1 MKIKLIG
8 LMVSLFLLAGTAVAQ
23 TFINLT
29 PRPKSIS
36 VKAGQQ
42 LTLPSKFSIS
52 HSGLAEEEVNEVKRF
67 ADLYAAVTGAEVSVV
82 ADDADALFQVSKL
95 DATSK
100 LKDSGYTLAVTF
112 DKVNIQ
118 AKSATGFFY
127 AFQSVKKLLPA
138 NVMAGKKDPL
148 ATEHAIPTYT
158 IPLVTISDE
167 PRFDYRGFMLDVSR
181 HFFTVDEVK
190 RMLDVMSYYKMNAFH
205 WHLTDD
211 QGWRVEIKKYPKLTT
226 VGSIAPNSLFTD
238 LYEAKQYWINKP
250 YGPYFYTQDEI
261 RDVVAYA
268 KERHITI
275 VPEVDMPGHSSA
287 AMASY
292 PEYSCNP
299 SGGHQVWSKG
309 GISYDVINI
318 ANPAAVQFAKDV
330 LSEIMD
336 LFPGERIHIGGDE
349 CPVDAWKNNAEC
361 QALYKAK
368 GFTNYRQL
376 QSYFIQE
383 LSEFVKERGRKL
395 AVWNEAITA
404 DGSDLDVIKATGA
417 EVFCWNPA
425 QQSVKQAKTLGL
437 PTVFTPYGPYYIN
450 RKQGNSEQDPPNA
463 GDGSD
468 HVKNTYACDIPAE
481 VTGGVQGTFW
491 TENVSN
497 ADLME
502 WSALPR
508 LIAIA
513 ERGWSPE
520 SSKNFVGFQKRMT
533 ADTVLLNYGGYK
545 YCKYYMLGEEAPG
558 TTSKVLPRVNTAD
571 KKYYYRIVSGGED
584 AARSGRCIEVLAEGS
599 PLIATYQGNGAAAGR
614 LWTNTQA
621 AATDNNY
628 DNQWWS
634 LEEDPKTP
642 GKYAL
647 VCKAFPDGSVNA
659 TPTAKTVS
667 GRWTYDKTGKHYN
680 FVLGAKGYGQKGNN
694 YYYSLSSDQT
704 PGLYLNSSVAKQGMS
719 VNIYS
724 NPSDGRGGLWE
735 FSPMENYGNGDPVS
749 FDYLKDG
756 QTYSFINTVSGY
768 DATALSDNKKG
779 SYLQHSADAY
789 ANNAWIVEAST
800 VNADGSQTLKLKNAA
815 TGRYITSVGS
825 YSDREGS
832 PVSVG
837 TSISKANVTLT
848 YVPKYKELRI
858 KVAGKSLFP
867 LPSGQ
872 VNAGAT
878 TSASSDAPRVQGA
891 GWKAEAV
898 KVITINCKD
907 DKGAVLG
914 KVLRSVPT
922 YVAELTAEYC
932 PEYKNTKVE
941 SITPVG
947 ENTYDV
953 VYKRVAYALTIQC
966 TDQKGAWLS
975 NETVNVPIGETYTV
989 KIPECKYYTLASS
1002 DVADGETLTL
1012 DADRTLHLVYATDA
1026 LTGVKADGEV
1036 VTKLEAGKSYLFY
1049 DATTA
1054 PGRAGYRAILSGNA
1068 INRYT
1073 AAEGMPPTAIWTLE
1087 GSGSRFKVKNE
1098 HTALYVPQLVSSTPT
1113 TASKTGGLF
1122 TFALNGDGTTWNIKG
1137 ANGQYWD
1144 GLESGALVGW
1154 GSGTGHPIRIST
1166 FFAQPMYTV
1175 TITCV
1180 DELEKVISETT
1191 ELLPAGQAYTLTIP
1205 TFNEYTLAGV
1215 SGNEDYQ
1222 GTIEG
1227 YVHITAKFKKNVVD
1241 GIGSVVNDAKA
1252 SQIFDLQGRRLNRI
1266 SQRGIYII
1274 NGKKTLVR

>member
-52 HSGLAEEEVNEVKRF
+52 HSGLAEEEVSEVKRF

-100 LKDSGYTLAVTF
+100 LKDSGYALAVTS

-148 ATEHAIPTYT
+148 ATEHAIPMYT

-309 GISYDVINI
+309 GISYDVINV

-404 DGSDLDVIKATGA
+404 GGSDLDVIKATGA

-468 HVKNTYACDIPAE
+468 HVKNTYACDI
-481 VTGGVQGTFW
+481 
-491 TENVSN
+491 
-497 ADLME
+497 L
-502 WSALPR
+502 
-508 LIAIA
+508 
-513 ERGWSPE
+513 
-520 SSKNFVGFQKRMT
+520 QK
-533 ADTVLLNYGGYK
+533 
-545 YCKYYMLGEEAPG
+545 
-558 TTSKVLPRVNTAD
+558 
-571 KKYYYRIVSGGED
+571 
-584 AARSGRCIEVLAEGS
+584 
-599 PLIATYQGNGAAAGR
+599 
-614 LWTNTQA
+614 
-621 AATDNNY
+621 
-628 DNQWWS
+628 
-634 LEEDPKTP
+634 
-642 GKYAL
+642 
-647 VCKAFPDGSVNA
+647 
-659 TPTAKTVS
+659 
-667 GRWTYDKTGKHYN
+667 
-680 FVLGAKGYGQKGNN
+680 
-694 YYYSLSSDQT
+694 
-704 PGLYLNSSVAKQGMS
+704 
-719 VNIYS
+719 
-724 NPSDGRGGLWE
+724 
-735 FSPMENYGNGDPVS
+735 
-749 FDYLKDG
+749 
-756 QTYSFINTVSGY
+756 
-768 DATALSDNKKG
+768 
-779 SYLQHSADAY
+779 
-789 ANNAWIVEAST
+789 
-800 VNADGSQTLKLKNAA
+800 
-815 TGRYITSVGS
+815 
-825 YSDREGS
+825 
-832 PVSVG
+832 
-837 TSISKANVTLT
+837 
-848 YVPKYKELRI
+848 
-858 KVAGKSLFP
+858 
-867 LPSGQ
+867 
-872 VNAGAT
+872 
-878 TSASSDAPRVQGA
+878 
-891 GWKAEAV
+891 
-898 KVITINCKD
+898 
-907 DKGAVLG
+907 
-914 KVLRSVPT
+914 
-922 YVAELTAEYC
+922 
-932 PEYKNTKVE
+932 
-941 SITPVG
+941 
-947 ENTYDV
+947 
-953 VYKRVAYALTIQC
+953 
-966 TDQKGAWLS
+966 
-975 NETVNVPIGETYTV
+975 
-989 KIPECKYYTLASS
+989 
-1002 DVADGETLTL
+1002 
-1012 DADRTLHLVYATDA
+1012 
-1026 LTGVKADGEV
+1026 
-1036 VTKLEAGKSYLFY
+1036 
-1049 DATTA
+1049 
-1054 PGRAGYRAILSGNA
+1054 
-1068 INRYT
+1068 
-1073 AAEGMPPTAIWTLE
+1073 
-1087 GSGSRFKVKNE
+1087 
-1098 HTALYVPQLVSSTPT
+1098 
-1113 TASKTGGLF
+1113 
-1122 TFALNGDGTTWNIKG
+1122 
-1137 ANGQYWD
+1137 
-1144 GLESGALVGW
+1144 
-1154 GSGTGHPIRIST
+1154 
-1166 FFAQPMYTV
+1166 
-1175 TITCV
+1175 
-1180 DELEKVISETT
+1180 
-1191 ELLPAGQAYTLTIP
+1191 
-1205 TFNEYTLAGV
+1205 
-1215 SGNEDYQ
+1215 
-1222 GTIEG
+1222 
-1227 YVHITAKFKKNVVD
+1227 
-1241 GIGSVVNDAKA
+1241 
-1252 SQIFDLQGRRLNRI
+1252 
-1266 SQRGIYII
+1266 
-1274 NGKKTLVR
+1274 